1 MMLCTN
7 FGESSTILA
16 SRASATNS
24 WFKICHNRPPRFTTE
39 SECELRQGG
48 GLNENKRDYTSR
60 EGEKVFDEDSVAA
73 QGTPECPLEEHP
85 FWVKDIPY
93 KGLQQC

>member
-1 MMLCTN
+1 M
-7 FGESSTILA
+7 
-16 SRASATNS
+16 
-24 WFKICHNRPPRFTTE
+24 
-39 SECELRQGG
+39 
-48 GLNENKRDYTSR
+48 NENKRDYTSR
-60 EGEKVFDEDSVAA
+60 EGEKVFNEDSVAT